1 MPDHRDLVSVRLDAR
16 ELGPATEIGRLLRER
31 SRGRSVF
38 SFAYDPAWLAS
49 RSSFQ
54 IDPKLLLFEGDQP
67 ADVLPGIFQDMS
79 PDRWGTLLIERREAL
94 AARLEH
100 RRSRELEDWD
110 VLVEVNDH
118 TRMGALRI
126 ADASSGLALSSEPL
140 AVPPHTELRAL
151 KGFAG
156 ELEGGLPVNVDNATK
171 WLQML
176 IAPGS
181 SLGGARPKA
190 SFADPDGSLWIA
202 KFPSQQDRLDVG
214 AWEYVATRLAARA
227 GIVTPQVRIERLGS
241 QYHTFCSR
249 RFDRQEG
256 ARRMYGS
263 AMTLVGKQDSEP
275 SSYLEI
281 AEAVERSGDPA
292 AIKEDLAELF
302 RRVIFNV
309 LTANRDDHLRNH
321 GFLRNAAGWRLAPA
335 FDMNPAPE
343 KFEHVLAFDDVA
355 RTPDID
361 VVLETAGLY
370 RLKRGEANAIASH
383 VKQAVTAW
391 HEEARVLRIPSDE
404 IERMA
409 RAFDESGP

>member
-1 MPDHRDLVSVRLDAR
+1 
-16 ELGPATEIGRLLRER
+16 
-31 SRGRSVF
+31 
-38 SFAYDPAWLAS
+38 
-49 RSSFQ
+49 
-54 IDPKLLLFEGDQP
+54 
-67 ADVLPGIFQDMS
+67 
-79 PDRWGTLLIERREAL
+79 
-94 AARLEH
+94 
-100 RRSRELEDWD
+100 
-110 VLVEVNDH
+110 
-118 TRMGALRI
+118 
-126 ADASSGLALSSEPL
+126 
-140 AVPPHTELRAL
+140 
-151 KGFAG
+151 
-156 ELEGGLPVNVDNATK
+156 
-171 WLQML
+171 
-176 IAPGS
+176 
-181 SLGGARPKA
+181 
-190 SFADPDGSLWIA
+190 
-202 KFPSQQDRLDVG
+202 
-214 AWEYVATRLAARA
+214 
-227 GIVTPQVRIERLGS
+227 
-241 QYHTFCSR
+241 
-249 RFDRQEG
+249 
-256 ARRMYGS
+256 MYGS